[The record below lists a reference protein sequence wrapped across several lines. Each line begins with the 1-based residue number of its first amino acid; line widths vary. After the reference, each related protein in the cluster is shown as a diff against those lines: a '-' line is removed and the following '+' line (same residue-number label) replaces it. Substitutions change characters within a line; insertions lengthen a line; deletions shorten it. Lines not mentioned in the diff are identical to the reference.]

1 MKKRITYLIRS
12 ATNAIIYIRSSYKI
26 LTVIAFLCFL
36 LKSNAQYTAIPDAN
50 FETALAAYDDI
61 AGDQQIPTNNI
72 SSITALDVSNKNI
85 SDLTGIKDFLALQSL
100 NCSDNNL
107 TSLDLQ
113 FNVALT
119 SVNAKGNNLAYFYGE
134 NLELLENLI
143 LYENDLT
150 SLDVSEMLALK
161 EIDIYSNQITTL
173 DFTKNIN
180 IQKLFIDTND
190 LQTIDLRNGNNVI
203 ITDIDIS
210 NNPNLTCV
218 LVDDVDYSNNN
229 WNTSNTNTFFS
240 EQYCEYTAIPDT
252 AFEAYLETI
261 ITDDISGDGQ
271 VPTTLIEAITTLQF
285 SNLNIADL
293 SGIESFVNLENL
305 DIANGTFT
313 TIDLTNNTLL
323 QNLLITNTNVAH
335 LDLSANN
342 QLQTVGITNNTDITT
357 INLNN
362 GNNTNITT
370 INISGNTLLDC
381 IKVDDIDHATNNWGN
396 VQSVTYSNVDCGYID
411 IPDANFEAALEDLG
425 YDDISGDGLIPENLI
440 ENISQ
445 LILNNRNISDIT
457 GIEHFT
463 ELVYLSVFNNNLSA
477 IDVSNNLK
485 LTYLDVSS
493 NDLNDL
499 DVSMLTDLDSL
510 DLSNNA
516 ISSIDLSNNTSLT
529 RVLCTN
535 NQFANLDLTG
545 LVNLEYLNCQNNNNL
560 SSLIFTG
567 VVNLTEIYAGFCD
580 LNAIDVSAMPNLDNI
595 WVNNNNISQIDLSNN
610 PVLTDVFI
618 NDNNLTTVDLRN
630 GNNQIIDSFNSE
642 KNDDL
647 TCIAVNDIGYAASQF
662 EVDDHTTFT
671 TDCNTYSYIKD
682 INFENALYALG
693 LDDIQND
700 NQIPTNNIE
709 LLQSLD
715 VSNANIND
723 LKGIESFISLVTL
736 NVSNNNLQT
745 IDLSKN
751 ILLENLNIEDNQLG
765 VLNLSFLPNLVN
777 LNASGNQLF
786 SLNVQNGNNNNFI
799 SFDATN
805 NTELVCV
812 LVDDD
817 SNVPSIFTNNVDVQT
832 SFSHT
837 NCTIY
842 TAIPDANFESALWDL
857 GYDDIAGDG
866 QVPKD
871 MIHEI
876 TSLEIYREN
885 ITNLS
890 GIEDF
895 TLLETLAC
903 YNNLITTVD
912 LSQNTKLK
920 ELNISNNEL
929 TTLDL
934 SVNIA
939 LEEVTCY
946 SNNLND
952 INVAGLTNLTYL
964 ESYGNQ
970 LNAIDISSN
979 IALEYL
985 DLGNN
990 DLTILDVSN
999 NGNLKNL
1006 RVYNNSFLTN
1016 IDLSNNVELEYLNL
1030 NECRF
1035 SNIDLSLN
1043 TKLVELDLSGNFLSL
1058 IDLTNNTLLIDLDL
1072 EDNDLIAIDLSK
1084 NTALEEVNMGE
1095 NKFTSLHFPDNINL
1109 RDIDVEENSLLTKI
1123 SFGTLPNIEKIV
1135 ADDCII
1141 SSIDVSHLSNLK
1153 KIDIRDNQLTY
1164 LDLSNNSALTTIVV
1178 NRNKL
1183 TYLNIKNGNNAN
1195 VTSLLATNND
1205 DLRCIIVDDLQ
1216 STANWTNIDAGVTFS
1231 TTTCGYVLVPDA
1243 NFETALDALG
1253 YDDIANDGKIPVA
1266 LIENITYL
1274 NVANKNI
1281 TDATGIEGFKALDD
1295 LYIHDNNLTNL
1306 DIDRNNALKFLF
1318 CQNNNLE
1325 ALDITSNKVLEVVG
1339 VQNNNLTSIDVSN
1352 NTVLKTLFISDN
1364 PIARVDVLKN
1374 PLLIDFQANNTN
1386 LVYMDFTMNTALEE
1400 IEIENTPIVSLNLKN
1415 GNISNI
1421 SDVKLINN
1429 PNLICVSVDDVN
1441 YAMNNWMDISDF
1453 SMFTTTA
1460 CTFTTYTTIPDSYF
1474 EERLYNLGYDDIL
1487 GDNQVPTLLI
1497 ESITSLDLSQSGIT
1511 DITGIEDF
1519 TSLEVLRINSTSISD
1534 LDLSGNSTIKELYA
1548 YHSISGTL
1556 NLTNMTALEYLEC
1569 YETSVNNLIL
1579 TGATALKEM
1588 QVYRT
1593 NFTDLDISTNTAL
1606 EKLVCYESRLANI
1619 NTTGAINIKELI
1631 IYRNDIE
1638 DLDISTN
1645 IALEKVE
1652 CYEQNLKTINTS
1664 GVATLKELYVQR
1676 TSLTSID
1683 VLSNIG
1689 LTTLHCYDN
1698 AGITVFDISTLSL
1711 LEDLDVSGC
1720 DIATLDL
1727 SSNPNLKDI
1736 NVRYNDLISLD
1747 LRNGNNVNIT
1757 SFDATE
1763 NTDLNC
1769 IKVDDI
1775 DHAERS
1781 FVNIDSGTLFTTA
1794 SCGYTLIPD
1803 PNFEAALAFADDI
1816 PGDGKVP
1823 TAKLE
1828 VVNIVRLDGKSISD
1842 LTGIEDFT
1850 NMESLLC
1857 RNNNLT
1863 SLDVSNNANLVSLSL
1878 DNNGF
1883 NSIDISS
1890 NVNLKSLS
1898 ISGNNLT
1905 TIDLSNNIVLENLSI
1920 DRNNNLTSL
1929 DVSQNTVLKNLS
1941 AYDCSLSQIDLSNN
1955 TGIIEIY
1962 LDQNELT
1969 NLDLS
1974 NNSLLEDLYI
1984 SFNLIDTLDLSGLTN
1999 LEEFY
2004 AEGCAL
2010 EELNIKN
2017 GNNASITYFDTT
2029 NNPNLTCVLV
2039 DNVSDVNGNWYYD
2052 VQTSFNEVS
2061 CDTIDPIAVCQN
2073 ITIQLDNTGNAS
2085 ITAQDIDNGS
2095 TDNGTIVSWVIDND
2109 TFDCSHIGDNT
2120 VILTITDTGGNSD
2133 SCTAIVT
2140 VEDNIAPEFNTAT
2153 LPTDID
2159 VAFNNSNDD
2168 AYILEDFVNN
2178 ITYTDNCDVVGV
2190 GVIITQD
2197 PIAGTELIQ
2206 GDHIISVTITD
2217 DYGNDEVHTFTIT
2230 VNPTLSIEDNVIQ
2243 DVLIYPNPTHN
2254 MLNIN
2259 VEVEQ
2264 MVFYNLRGQKIM
2276 ETTVNKADISHFE
2289 SGVYFVHI
2297 TTQKGRMVKQI
2308 IKN

>member
-1 MKKRITYLIRS
+1 MKKKTTSLIHS
-12 ATNAIIYIRSSYKI
+12 ATNTIMNIRSNYKI
-26 LTVIAFLCFL
+26 LTTIAFLCCL

-85 SDLTGIKDFLALQSL
+85 SDLTGIKSFTALQSL

-113 FNVALT
+113 FNIGLT
-119 SVNAKGNNLAYFYGE
+119 FVNAKGNNLSFFYGE

-143 LYENDLT
+143 LYENNLT

-173 DFTKNIN
+173 DFTQNTNIK
-180 IQKLFIDTND
+180 KLFIDTND
-190 LQTIDLRNGNNVI
+190 LQTIDLRNGNNAI

-218 LVDDVDYSNNN
+218 LVDDVDYANNN

-252 AFEAYLETI
+252 VFEAYLETI
-261 ITDDISGDGQ
+261 IADDVSGDGQ
-271 VPTTLIEAITTLQF
+271 VPTALIEAITTLQF
-285 SNLNIADL
+285 STLNITDL
-293 SGIESFVNLENL
+293 TGIEDFTGLQSLN
-305 DIANGTFT
+305 IANGTFT
-313 TIDLTNNTLL
+313 AIDLTNNTLL
-323 QNLLITNTNVAH
+323 QNLLIADTNITH
-335 LDLSANN
+335 LDLSTNN

-362 GNNTNITT
+362 GNNLNITT
-370 INISGNTLLDC
+370 INISGNTSLSC
-381 IKVDDIDHATNNWGN
+381 IKVDDIDHTTNNWGN
-396 VQSVTYSNVDCGYID
+396 VQSVTYSIVDCGYIE
-411 IPDANFEAALEDLG
+411 IPDTNFETALEDLG
-425 YDDISGDGLIPENLI
+425 YDDISGDGLVPENLI

-445 LILNNRNISDIT
+445 LILDNRNISDIT

-463 ELVYLSVFNNNLSA
+463 DLDYLSMFNNNLST
-477 IDVSNNLK
+477 IDISNNLK
-485 LTYLDVSS
+485 LTYLDVSR
-493 NDLNDL
+493 NNLNDL
-499 DVSMLTDLDSL
+499 DVSMLSDLENL
-510 DLSNNA
+510 DLSNNT
-516 ISSIDLSNNTSLT
+516 ISSIDLSNNTSLI
-529 RVLCTN
+529 RVLCAD
-535 NQFANLDLTG
+535 NQLANLDLTS
-545 LVNLEYLNCQNNNNL
+545 LVNLEYLNCRDNNNL
-560 SSLIFTG
+560 SSLILTG
-567 VVNLTEIYAGFCD
+567 VVNLIELYAGYCD
-580 LNAIDVSAMPNLDNI
+580 LNAIDVSAMSNLENI

-610 PVLTDVFI
+610 AALTDVFI
-618 NDNNLTTVDLRN
+618 NDNNLTDVDLRN
-630 GNNQIIDSFNSE
+630 GNNQIIDSFNAE
-642 KNDDL
+642 KNDNL

-671 TDCNTYSYIKD
+671 IDCDTYSYIKD
-682 INFENALYALG
+682 TNFENALYALG

-700 NQIPTNNIE
+700 NQVPTNNIE

-715 VSNANIND
+715 VSNTNIND
-723 LKGIESFISLVTL
+723 LTGIESFISLITL

-745 IDLSKN
+745 INLSKN
-751 ILLENLNIEDNQLG
+751 TLLENLNIEDNQLG
-765 VLNLSFLPNLVN
+765 VLNLSYIPDLVN

-786 SLNVQNGNNNNFI
+786 SLNVQNGNNSNFI
-799 SFDATN
+799 GFDATN
-805 NTELVCV
+805 NTDLTCV

-817 SNVPSIFTNNVDVQT
+817 NNIPSVFTNNVDVQT

-842 TAIPDANFESALWDL
+842 TAIPDANFEGVLWDL
-857 GYDDIAGDG
+857 GYDDIDGDG

-871 MIHEI
+871 VIYEI
-876 TSLEIYREN
+876 TSLEIYSKN
-885 ITNLS
+885 ISDLS

-895 TLLETLAC
+895 TLLEKLAC
-903 YNNLITTVD
+903 YNNLISTVD

-934 SVNIA
+934 RTNIA
-939 LEEVTCY
+939 LEEVTC
-946 SNNLND
+946 SGNNLNTV
-952 INVAGLTNLTYL
+952 NVIGLTNLTYL
-964 ESYGNQ
+964 ESYSNQ
-970 LNAIDISSN
+970 LNNIDINSN
-979 IALEYL
+979 SALEYL

-1006 RVYNNSFLTN
+1006 RVYSNSSLTD
-1016 IDLSNNVELEYLNL
+1016 IDLSNNIELEYLNL
-1030 NECRF
+1030 NDCRF
-1035 SNIDLSLN
+1035 SNIDLSFN

-1072 EDNDLIAIDLSK
+1072 EDNDLIDIDLSM
-1084 NTALEEVNMGE
+1084 NTVLEEVDMGE
-1095 NKFTSLHFPDNINL
+1095 NKFTSLHFPDNNNL

-1123 SFGTLPNIEKIV
+1123 SFGILPNIEKIV

-1141 SSIDVSHLSNLK
+1141 SNIDVSHLSNLK

-1164 LDLSNNSALTTIVV
+1164 LDLSNNSALTSIIV

-1183 TYLNIKNGNNAN
+1183 TYLNVKNGNNAN

-1205 DLRCIIVDDLQ
+1205 DLTCIVVDDLQ
-1216 STANWTNIDAGVTFS
+1216 STANWTNIDTGVSFS
-1231 TTTCGYVLVPDA
+1231 TTTCGYVVVPDA

-1253 YDDIANDGKIPVA
+1253 YDDISNDGKVPVA

-1281 TDATGIEGFKALDD
+1281 SDATGIEGFKALDD
-1295 LYIHDNNLTNL
+1295 LYIHDNDLTNL

-1325 ALDITSNKVLEVVG
+1325 ALDITTNKLLEVIG
-1339 VQNNNLTSIDVSN
+1339 FQNNNLTSIDVSN
-1352 NTVLKTLFISDN
+1352 NTLLKTFFISDN
-1364 PIARVDVLKN
+1364 PIARVDVSKN

-1386 LVYMDFTMNTALEE
+1386 LVYMDFAMNTALEE

-1415 GNISNI
+1415 GNNTNI
-1421 SDVKLINN
+1421 SDVSLMNN
-1429 PNLICVSVDDVN
+1429 SNLICVSVDNVN
-1441 YAMNNWMDISDF
+1441 YAMNNWTDISDF

-1497 ESITSLDLSQSGIT
+1497 ASITSLDLSQSAIT

-1548 YHSISGTL
+1548 YHSIRGTL

-1569 YETSVNNLIL
+1569 YETNVNNLIL

-1606 EKLVCYESRLANI
+1606 EKLVCYESKLANL

-1645 IALEKVE
+1645 TALEKVE
-1652 CYEQNLKTINTS
+1652 CYEQNLKTINTN
-1664 GVATLKELYVQR
+1664 GVSTLKELYVQR
-1676 TSLTSID
+1676 TSLTSLD
-1683 VLSNIG
+1683 VLSNTG
-1689 LTTLHCYDN
+1689 LTILHCYDN
-1698 AGITVFDISTLSL
+1698 PGVTVLDIATLSL

-1720 DIATLDL
+1720 DIVTLDL
-1727 SSNPNLKDI
+1727 SSNSNLKDI
-1736 NVRYNDLISLD
+1736 NVRYNDLVSLD

-1775 DHAERS
+1775 NHAERN
-1781 FVNIDSGTLFTTA
+1781 FTNIDSGILFTTE
-1794 SCGYTLIPD
+1794 SCGYTLTPD
-1803 PNFEAALAFADDI
+1803 SNFEAALAFADDI
-1816 PGDGKVP
+1816 LGDGKVP

-1828 VVNIVRLDGKSISD
+1828 VLNIVRLDGKSISD

-1850 NMESLLC
+1850 NMETLLC

-1863 SLDVSNNANLVSLSL
+1863 SLDVSNNANMVSLSL
-1878 DNNGF
+1878 
-1883 NSIDISS
+1883 
-1890 NVNLKSLS
+1890 
-1898 ISGNNLT
+1898 
-1905 TIDLSNNIVLENLSI
+1905 
-1920 DRNNNLTSL
+1920 R
-1929 DVSQNTVLKNLS
+1929 
-1941 AYDCSLSQIDLSNN
+1941 
-1955 TGIIEIY
+1955 
-1962 LDQNELT
+1962 
-1969 NLDLS
+1969 
-1974 NNSLLEDLYI
+1974 
-1984 SFNLIDTLDLSGLTN
+1984 
-1999 LEEFY
+1999 
-2004 AEGCAL
+2004 
-2010 EELNIKN
+2010 
-2017 GNNASITYFDTT
+2017 
-2029 NNPNLTCVLV
+2029 
-2039 DNVSDVNGNWYYD
+2039 
-2052 VQTSFNEVS
+2052 
-2061 CDTIDPIAVCQN
+2061 
-2073 ITIQLDNTGNAS
+2073 
-2085 ITAQDIDNGS
+2085 
-2095 TDNGTIVSWVIDND
+2095 
-2109 TFDCSHIGDNT
+2109 
-2120 VILTITDTGGNSD
+2120 
-2133 SCTAIVT
+2133 
-2140 VEDNIAPEFNTAT
+2140 
-2153 LPTDID
+2153 
-2159 VAFNNSNDD
+2159 
-2168 AYILEDFVNN
+2168 
-2178 ITYTDNCDVVGV
+2178 
-2190 GVIITQD
+2190 
-2197 PIAGTELIQ
+2197 
-2206 GDHIISVTITD
+2206 
-2217 DYGNDEVHTFTIT
+2217 
-2230 VNPTLSIEDNVIQ
+2230 
-2243 DVLIYPNPTHN
+2243 
-2254 MLNIN
+2254 
-2259 VEVEQ
+2259 
-2264 MVFYNLRGQKIM
+2264 
-2276 ETTVNKADISHFE
+2276 
-2289 SGVYFVHI
+2289 
-2297 TTQKGRMVKQI
+2297 
-2308 IKN
+2308 